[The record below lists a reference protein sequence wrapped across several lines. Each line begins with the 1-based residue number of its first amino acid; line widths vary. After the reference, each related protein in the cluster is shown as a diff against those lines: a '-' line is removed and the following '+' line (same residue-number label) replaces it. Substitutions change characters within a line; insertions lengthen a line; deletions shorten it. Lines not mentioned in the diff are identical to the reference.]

1 MQSPDI
7 EATHLSLLCLGRM
20 LLHVIGSRL
29 VFQGYYVL
37 SCYTFSSPACMPIS
51 INVVLICS
59 IQTYLQHSFISW
71 HSSVFSEDVRF
82 PLRRSSTIFFLLIIC
97 SSPTREKSTFYLDSK
112 SHSWYMEKI
121 ARNTRHACTKPIKK
135 RPIDT
140 FKVGKF
146 YRLITQ
152 EIQIM
157 IRTLP

>member
-37 SCYTFSSPACMPIS
+37 SCYTFSCLHAYFYKCSTDMFHIDLS
-51 INVVLICS
+51 IAQFRL
-59 IQTYLQHSFISW
+59 LA
-71 HSSVFSEDVRF
+71 SSVFSEGLRF
-82 PLRRSSTIFFLLIIC
+82 PLRRCSMIFFLLIIC